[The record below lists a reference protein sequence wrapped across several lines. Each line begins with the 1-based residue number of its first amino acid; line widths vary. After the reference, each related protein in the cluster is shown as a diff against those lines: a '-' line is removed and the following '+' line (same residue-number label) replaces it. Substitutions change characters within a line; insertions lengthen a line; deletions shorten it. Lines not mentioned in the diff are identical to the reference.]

1 MRDWKSG
8 IRADAGGLRPK
19 TLVELYGSERVL
31 IEEHRGILAYG
42 DDEIR
47 VGTSFGVAVIQ
58 GMELRLCC
66 MSRSQLVI
74 RGRIGC
80 VRTEVGC

>member
-1 MRDWKSG
+1 MRDWKTG

-19 TLVELYGSERVL
+19 TLVELYGNERVL

-42 DDEIR
+42 DEEIR

-58 GMELRLCC
+58 GTELRLCC

>member
-19 TLVELYGSERVL
+19 TLVELYGNERVL

-42 DDEIR
+42 DEEIR

-58 GMELRLCC
+58 GMELWLCC

-74 RGRIGC
+74 RGRIAC

>member
-1 MRDWKSG
+1 MRDLKTE
-8 IRADAGGLRPK
+8 GLRPK
-19 TLVELYGSERVL
+19 TLVELYGNERVL
-31 IEEHRGILAYG
+31 IEEHRGILGYG
-42 DDEIR
+42 DDAIR
-47 VGTSFGVAVIQ
+47 VGTSFGALVIE

>member
-1 MRDWKSG
+1 MRDWNSG
-8 IRADAGGLRPK
+8 IRADAGGPRPK
-19 TLVELYGSERVL
+19 TLVELYGNERVL

-42 DDEIR
+42 DEEIR

>member
-19 TLVELYGSERVL
+19 TLVELYGNERVL
-31 IEEHRGILAYG
+31 IEEHRGILSYG
-42 DDEIR
+42 DEEIR

-58 GMELRLCC
+58 GLELRLCC

>member
-1 MRDWKSG
+1 MRDWKME
-8 IRADAGGLRPK
+8 GLRPK

-31 IEEHRGILAYG
+31 IEEHRGILGYG
-42 DDEIR
+42 DAQIR
-47 VGTSFGVAVIQ
+47 VGTSFGALVIE
-58 GMELRLCC
+58 GTELRLCC

-74 RGRIGC
+74 RGRIAC

>member
-19 TLVELYGSERVL
+19 TLVELYGNERVL

>member
-1 MRDWKSG
+1 MRDWKKE
-8 IRADAGGLRPK
+8 GLRPK
-19 TLVELYGSERVL
+19 TLVELYGNERVL

-42 DDEIR
+42 DEEIR
-47 VGTSFGVAVIQ
+47 VGTSYGAAVIE
-58 GMELRLCC
+58 GLELRLCC

-74 RGRIGC
+74 RGRIAG

>member
-1 MRDWKSG
+1 MRDWKTG

-19 TLVELYGSERVL
+19 TLVELYGNERVL
-31 IEEHRGILAYG
+31 IEEHRGILSYG
-42 DDEIR
+42 DEEIR

-80 VRTEVGC
+80 IRTEVGC

>member
-19 TLVELYGSERVL
+19 TLVELYGNERVL

-42 DDEIR
+42 DEEIR
-47 VGTSFGVAVIQ
+47 VGTSFGVTVIQ

-74 RGRIGC
+74 RGRIAC